1 VIYTLTL
8 NPALDRTL
16 TVEKLVPDET
26 IRVISEERYA
36 AGKGIDVS
44 RVIKELGGRSIAL
57 GFVGGYDG
65 LELEGRLINDGVL
78 SNFIR
83 IAGTTR
89 TNIILKERTGDSQY
103 VISAPGPHISAH
115 ELSQLYQQIVSLAD
129 ITYLVMSGSIP
140 PGLKPSVYSQ
150 FIMAAKAKGAMVALD
165 ADGEAMREGV
175 RTGPDFIK
183 PNLREL
189 ARLVGRELNTE
200 QDIMEACDPLF
211 NRGVNIVMVSR
222 GEKGILTV
230 THDEAYRC
238 VPPQIKVQ
246 NTVGAGDSALAAFIL
261 CYSRGGSI
269 AECTKLATAAGT
281 ATAMA
286 AGTALARREDIENLT
301 KEVQLDII
309 TRFR

>member
-1 VIYTLTL
+1 MIYTLTL

-16 TVEKLVPDET
+16 TVEQLVPDET

-44 RVIKELGGRSIAL
+44 RVIKEMGGRSIAL

-83 IAGTTR
+83 ISGTTR
-89 TNIILKERTGDSQY
+89 TNIILKERTGSRQY

-115 ELSQLYQQIVSLAD
+115 ELSQLYQQIVSLPD
-129 ITYLVMSGSIP
+129 VSYLVMSGSIP

-150 FIMAAKAKGAMVALD
+150 FIMAVKAKGAMVALD
-165 ADGEAMREGV
+165 ADGEAMKEGV
-175 RTGPDFIK
+175 RSAPDIIK
-183 PNLREL
+183 PNAKEL
-189 ARLVGRELNTE
+189 GRLVGHDVETE
-200 QDIMEACDPLF
+200 EQIIEACDPLF
-211 NRGVNIVMVSR
+211 NRGISIVMVSR
-222 GEKGILTV
+222 GPKGILTV
-230 THDEAYRC
+230 THEDCYRC
-238 VPPQIKVQ
+238 VPPNIDVQ

-261 CYSRGGSI
+261 CYSRGGAL
-269 AECTKLATAAGT
+269 AECTRRATAAGT

-286 AGTALARREDIENLT
+286 AGTALATREDVDRLAED
-301 KEVQLDII
+301 VQLDVI

>member
-1 VIYTLTL
+1 LIYTLTL

-16 TVEKLVPDET
+16 TVERLVPDET

-83 IAGTTR
+83 ITGTTR
-89 TNIILKERTGDSQY
+89 TNIILKERTSSRQY

-115 ELSQLYQQIVSLAD
+115 ELSQLYQQIVSLPD
-129 ITYLVMSGSIP
+129 VTYLVMSGSIP
-140 PGLKPSVYSQ
+140 PGLKASVYGQ
-150 FIMAAKAKGAMVALD
+150 FVMAAKAKGAMVALD

-175 RTGPDFIK
+175 RSAPDIIK
-183 PNLREL
+183 PNIREL
-189 ARLVGRELNTE
+189 SRLVGRELQTE
-200 QDIMEACDPLF
+200 DDIMGACDPLF
-211 NRGVNIVMVSR
+211 NRGISIVMVSR
-222 GEKGILTV
+222 GPKGILTV

-238 VPPQIKVQ
+238 SPPKIKVQ

-261 CYSRGGSI
+261 CYSRGGSL
-269 AECTKLATAAGT
+269 AECTKRATAAGT

-286 AGTALARREDIENLT
+286 VGTALAKRDDVERLVN
-301 KEVQLDII
+301 EVQLDVI

>member
-1 VIYTLTL
+1 MIYTLTL

-16 TVEKLVPDET
+16 TVEKLVADET

-44 RVIKELGGRSIAL
+44 RVIKEMGGRSIAL

-89 TNIILKERTGDSQY
+89 TNIILKEKAGSHQY

-115 ELSQLYQQIVSLAD
+115 ELSQLYQQLVSLPD
-129 ITYLVMSGSIP
+129 MTYLVMSGSIP
-140 PGLKPSVYSQ
+140 PGLKPSVYGQ

-175 RTGPDFIK
+175 RSAPDFIK
-183 PNLREL
+183 PNLKEL
-189 ARLVGRELNTE
+189 SRLVGREVNTE
-200 QDIMEACDPLF
+200 QEIIEACDPLF
-211 NRGVNIVMVSR
+211 NRGITIVMVSR
-222 GEKGILTV
+222 GPKGILTV

-238 VPPQIKVQ
+238 VPPKINVQ

-261 CYSRGGSI
+261 CYSRGGAM
-269 AECTKLATAAGT
+269 AECTKRATAAGT

-286 AGTALARREDIENLT
+286 AGTALARLEDVDKLVE
-301 KEVQLDII
+301 EVQLDII

>member
-1 VIYTLTL
+1 MIYTLTL

-16 TVEKLVPDET
+16 TVEKLVADET

-44 RVIKELGGRSIAL
+44 RVIKEMGGRSIAL

-89 TNIILKERTGDSQY
+89 TNIILKEKASSHQY
-103 VISAPGPHISAH
+103 VISAPGPHVSAH
-115 ELSQLYQQIVSLAD
+115 ELSQIYQQIVSLPD
-129 ITYLVMSGSIP
+129 MTYLVMSGSIP
-140 PGLKPSVYSQ
+140 PGLKPSVYGQ

-175 RTGPDFIK
+175 RSAPDFIK
-183 PNLREL
+183 PNLKEL
-189 ARLVGRELNTE
+189 SRLVGREVNTE
-200 QDIMEACDPLF
+200 QEIMEACDPLF
-211 NRGVNIVMVSR
+211 NRGITIVMVSR
-222 GEKGILTV
+222 GAKGILTV

-238 VPPQIKVQ
+238 VPPKINVQ

-261 CYSRGGSI
+261 CYSRGGAL
-269 AECTKLATAAGT
+269 AECTKRATAAGT

-286 AGTALARREDIENLT
+286 AGTALARLEDVDKLVE
-301 KEVQLDII
+301 EVQLDII